1 MGHFK
6 GDILKVMIVDD
17 EKLAL
22 SRLQRLLNENGIED
36 ITAFNNPVD
45 ALKEITK
52 TKFDAVFL
60 DISMPNIS
68 GFELADSI
76 IALEPKTFI
85 VFQTAYEEYALEAFK
100 KGGIGYL
107 VKPIE
112 SEAIKNILEKINMF
126 KANSL
131 DESKKI
137 LGKRGDKLYL
147 IDLNDIY
154 YIKADLDEVI
164 IKIKEADAY
173 VRRKIGDLETLLS
186 GKNFFRIHRSYIVN
200 VDKIKSM
207 KSVEQS
213 KLQIYFDGITEVITS
228 SKEGAK
234 EFREYLER
242 RSL

>member
-1 MGHFK
+1 
-6 GDILKVMIVDD
+6 MIVDD

-22 SRLQRLLNENGIED
+22 SRLKRLLNENNIDD
-36 ITAFNNPVD
+36 IVEFNNPVE

-52 TKFDAVFL
+52 TKFDVVFL

-76 IALEPKTFI
+76 INIEPKTFI
-85 VFQTAYEEYALEAFK
+85 VFQTAFEEFALKAFQS
-100 KGGIGYL
+100 GGIGYL

-112 SEAIKNILEKINMF
+112 SKDIKNILEKIRLF
-126 KANSL
+126 KSSNV

-147 IDLNDIY
+147 IDINDIY

-173 VRRKIGDLETLLS
+173 VRRKIGDLEELLKN
-186 GKNFFRIHRSYIVN
+186 KNFFRIHRSYIIN

-207 KSVEQS
+207 RSIEQS
-213 KLQIYFDGITEVITS
+213 KLEISFDGISEIITS

>member
-6 GDILKVMIVDD
+6 GYILKVMIVDD

-22 SRLQRLLNENGIED
+22 SRLQRLLNENGVDD
-36 ITAFNNPVD
+36 ITAFDNPIE

-52 TKFDAVFL
+52 TKFDVVFL
-60 DISMPNIS
+60 DISMPNIT
-68 GFELADSI
+68 GLELADSI
-76 IALEPKTFI
+76 IQLEPKTFI
-85 VFQTAYEEYALEAFK
+85 VFQTAYSEFALEAFK
-100 KGGIGYL
+100 NGGMGYL

-112 SEAIKNILEKINMF
+112 SNDIKSVLDKIRNF
-126 KANSL
+126 KISSDNQ
-131 DESKKI
+131 SKKI

-147 IDLNDIY
+147 IDINDIY

-186 GKNFFRIHRSYIVN
+186 GHNFFRIHRSYIVN

-213 KLQIYFDGITEVITS
+213 KLQISFDGIAEIVTS
-228 SKEGAK
+228 SKDGAK
-234 EFREYLER
+234 DFREYIER

>member
-1 MGHFK
+1 
-6 GDILKVMIVDD
+6 MIVDD
-17 EKLAL
+17 ESLAL
-22 SRLQRLLNENGIED
+22 SRLKRLLNENGIED
-36 ITAFNNPVD
+36 ITAFDNPID

-60 DISMPNIS
+60 DISMPNIT
-68 GFELADSI
+68 GLELADSI
-76 IALEPKTFI
+76 IQLEPKTFI
-85 VFQTAYEEYALEAFK
+85 IFQTAYSEFALEAYK
-100 KGGIGYL
+100 SGGMGYL
-107 VKPIE
+107 VKPID
-112 SEAIKNILEKINMF
+112 SNDIKNILEKVRNF
-126 KANSL
+126 KSSL
-131 DESKKI
+131 NEESKKI

-147 IDLNDIY
+147 IDISDIY

-164 IKIKEADAY
+164 VKIKETDAY

-186 GKNFFRIHRSYIVN
+186 GKNFFRVHRSYIVN

-213 KLQIYFDGITEVITS
+213 KLQISFDGIDEIITS

-234 EFREYLER
+234 DFREYIER

>member
-1 MGHFK
+1 
-6 GDILKVMIVDD
+6 MIVDD

-22 SRLQRLLNENGIED
+22 SRLKRLLNENNIDD
-36 ITAFNNPVD
+36 IVEFNNPID

-52 TKFDAVFL
+52 TKFDVVFL

-76 IALEPKTFI
+76 INIEPKTFI
-85 VFQTAYEEYALEAFK
+85 VFQTAFEEFALKAFQS
-100 KGGIGYL
+100 GGIGYL

-112 SEAIKNILEKINMF
+112 SKDRKNILEKIRLF
-126 KANSL
+126 KSSNV

-147 IDLNDIY
+147 IDINDIY

-173 VRRKIGDLETLLS
+173 VRRKIGDLEELLKN
-186 GKNFFRIHRSYIVN
+186 KNFFRIHRSYIIN

-207 KSVEQS
+207 RSIEQS
-213 KLQIYFDGITEVITS
+213 KLEISFDGISEIITS

>member
-1 MGHFK
+1 
-6 GDILKVMIVDD
+6 MIVDD

-22 SRLQRLLNENGIED
+22 SRLKRLLNENNVDD
-36 ITAFNNPVD
+36 IVEFNNPID

-52 TKFDAVFL
+52 TKFDVVFL

-76 IALEPKTFI
+76 INIEPKTFI
-85 VFQTAYEEYALEAFK
+85 VFQTAFEEFALKAFQS
-100 KGGIGYL
+100 GGIGYL

-112 SEAIKNILEKINMF
+112 SKDIKNILEKIRLF
-126 KANSL
+126 KSSNV

-147 IDLNDIY
+147 IDINDIY

-173 VRRKIGDLETLLS
+173 VRRKIGDLEELLKN
-186 GKNFFRIHRSYIVN
+186 KNFFRIHRSYIIN

-207 KSVEQS
+207 RSIEQS
-213 KLQIYFDGITEVITS
+213 KLEISFDGISEIITS

>member
-1 MGHFK
+1 
-6 GDILKVMIVDD
+6 MIVDD
-17 EKLAL
+17 ESLAL
-22 SRLQRLLNENGIED
+22 SRLKRLLNENGIED
-36 ITAFNNPVD
+36 ITAFDNPIE

-60 DISMPNIS
+60 DISMPNIT
-68 GFELADSI
+68 GLELADSI
-76 IALEPKTFI
+76 IQLEPKTFI
-85 VFQTAYEEYALEAFK
+85 IFQTAYSEFALEAYK
-100 KGGIGYL
+100 SGGMVYL

-112 SEAIKNILEKINMF
+112 SNDIKNILEKIRNF
-126 KANSL
+126 KSSS
-131 DESKKI
+131 DEQSKKI

-147 IDLNDIY
+147 IDISDIY

-164 IKIKEADAY
+164 VRIKDADAY

-186 GKNFFRIHRSYIVN
+186 GKNFFRVHRSYIVN

-213 KLQIYFDGITEVITS
+213 KLQISFEGIDEIVTS

-234 EFREYLER
+234 DFREYIER

>member
-1 MGHFK
+1 
-6 GDILKVMIVDD
+6 MIVDD
-17 EKLAL
+17 ESLAL
-22 SRLQRLLNENGIED
+22 SRLKRLLNENGIED
-36 ITAFNNPVD
+36 ITAFDNPID

-60 DISMPNIS
+60 DISMPNIT
-68 GFELADSI
+68 GLELADSI
-76 IALEPKTFI
+76 IQLEPKTFI
-85 VFQTAYEEYALEAFK
+85 IFQTAYSEFALEAYK
-100 KGGIGYL
+100 SGGMGYL

-112 SEAIKNILEKINMF
+112 SNDIKNILEKVRNF
-126 KANSL
+126 KNFL
-131 DESKKI
+131 NEESKKI

-147 IDLNDIY
+147 IDISDIY

-164 IKIKEADAY
+164 VRIKDADAY

-186 GKNFFRIHRSYIVN
+186 GKNFFRVHRSYIVN

-213 KLQIYFDGITEVITS
+213 KLQIFFDGIDEIITS

-234 EFREYLER
+234 DFREYIER

>member
-1 MGHFK
+1 
-6 GDILKVMIVDD
+6 MIVDD

-22 SRLQRLLNENGIED
+22 SRLKRLLNENGIEEIIELND
-36 ITAFNNPVD
+36 SIE

-52 TKFDAVFL
+52 TKFDVVFL
-60 DISMPNIS
+60 DISMPNLS

-76 IALEPKTFI
+76 LNLEPKTFI
-85 VFQTAYEEYALEAFK
+85 VFQTAYEEFALEAFK

-107 VKPIE
+107 VKPVE
-112 SEAIKNILEKINMF
+112 SLDIKNILEKIKLFRSQNI
-126 KANSL
+126 

-137 LGKRGDKLYL
+137 LGKRGEKLYL
-147 IDLNDIY
+147 IDINDIY

-173 VRRKIGDLETLLS
+173 VRRKIGDLEELLKN
-186 GKNFFRIHRSYIVN
+186 KNFFRVHRSYIVN

-213 KLQIYFDGITEVITS
+213 KLQIFFDGITEIVTT

-234 EFREYLER
+234 EFREYLDR

>member
-1 MGHFK
+1 
-6 GDILKVMIVDD
+6 MIVDD
-17 EKLAL
+17 ESLAL
-22 SRLQRLLNENGIED
+22 SRLKRLLNENGIED
-36 ITAFNNPVD
+36 ITAFDNPIE

-60 DISMPNIS
+60 DISMPNIT
-68 GFELADSI
+68 GLELADSI
-76 IALEPKTFI
+76 IQLEPKTFI
-85 VFQTAYEEYALEAFK
+85 IFQTAYSEFALEAYK
-100 KGGIGYL
+100 NGGMGYL

-112 SEAIKNILEKINMF
+112 SNDIKNILEKIRNF
-126 KANSL
+126 KSSS
-131 DESKKI
+131 DEQSKKI

-147 IDLNDIY
+147 IDINDIY

-164 IKIKEADAY
+164 VRIKDADAY

-186 GKNFFRIHRSYIVN
+186 GKNFFRVHRSYIVN

-213 KLQIYFDGITEVITS
+213 KLQISFDGIDEIITS

-234 EFREYLER
+234 DFREYIER

>member
-1 MGHFK
+1 M
-6 GDILKVMIVDD
+6 KVMIVDD

-22 SRLQRLLNENGIED
+22 SRLQRLLNENGVDD
-36 ITAFNNPVD
+36 ITAFDNPIE

-52 TKFDAVFL
+52 TKFDVVFL
-60 DISMPNIS
+60 DISMPNIT
-68 GFELADSI
+68 GLELADSI
-76 IALEPKTFI
+76 IQLEPKTFI
-85 VFQTAYEEYALEAFK
+85 VFQTAYSEFALEAFK
-100 KGGIGYL
+100 NGGMGYL

-112 SEAIKNILEKINMF
+112 SNDIKSVLDKIRNF
-126 KANSL
+126 KISSDNQ
-131 DESKKI
+131 SKKI

-147 IDLNDIY
+147 IDINDIY

-186 GKNFFRIHRSYIVN
+186 GHNFFRIHRSYIVN

-213 KLQIYFDGITEVITS
+213 KLQISFDGIAEIVTS
-228 SKEGAK
+228 SKDGAK
-234 EFREYLER
+234 DFREYIER

>member
-6 GDILKVMIVDD
+6 GYILKVMIVDD

-22 SRLQRLLNENGIED
+22 SRLQRLLNENGVDD
-36 ITAFNNPVD
+36 ITAFDNPIE

-52 TKFDAVFL
+52 TKFDVVFL
-60 DISMPNIS
+60 DISMPNIT
-68 GFELADSI
+68 GLELADSI
-76 IALEPKTFI
+76 IQLEPKTFI
-85 VFQTAYEEYALEAFK
+85 VFQTAYSEFALDAFK
-100 KGGIGYL
+100 NGGMGYL

-112 SEAIKNILEKINMF
+112 SNDIKSVLDKIRNF
-126 KANSL
+126 KISSDNQ
-131 DESKKI
+131 SKKI

-147 IDLNDIY
+147 IDINDIY

-186 GKNFFRIHRSYIVN
+186 GHNFFRIHRSYIVN

-213 KLQIYFDGITEVITS
+213 KLQISFDGIAEIVTS
-228 SKEGAK
+228 SKDGAK
-234 EFREYLER
+234 DFREYIER

>member
-1 MGHFK
+1 
-6 GDILKVMIVDD
+6 MIVDD
-17 EKLAL
+17 ESLAL

-36 ITAFNNPVD
+36 ITAFNNPIE

-52 TKFDAVFL
+52 TKFDVVFL
-60 DISMPNIS
+60 DISMPNIT
-68 GFELADSI
+68 GLELADSI
-76 IALEPKTFI
+76 IQLEPKTFI
-85 VFQTAYEEYALEAFK
+85 IFQTAYSEFALEAYK
-100 KGGIGYL
+100 SGGMGYL
-107 VKPIE
+107 IKPIE
-112 SEAIKNILEKINMF
+112 SNDIKNILEKVRNF
-126 KANSL
+126 KNSL
-131 DESKKI
+131 NEESKKI

-147 IDLNDIY
+147 IDISDIY

-186 GKNFFRIHRSYIVN
+186 GKNFFRVHRSYIVN

-213 KLQIYFDGITEVITS
+213 KLQISFDGIAEIVTS
-228 SKEGAK
+228 SKDGAK
-234 EFREYLER
+234 DFREYIER